1 MNTPPDAMTSDDY
14 RLLALA
20 GVAQA
25 AQLVHATAHGR
36 PVDTAAQAALFAAVK
51 TQSAASL
58 AEVMPDPSSFRKGL
72 QTVREGLS
80 GERISPEVARYSLQL
95 LDLARRLKGNRAIT
109 DELGR
114 LLERL
119 PAHPGPEELGQV
131 YQQTI
136 SRLGKRIQVTGDPEL
151 LQRDRV
157 ADTIRAEL
165 LAGVRFA
172 WLWQQL
178 GGRRW
183 HLVLRRRQLLVALET
198 LGRKT

>member
-1 MNTPPDAMTSDDY
+1 MTSADY
-14 RLLALA
+14 GLLALA

-36 PVDTAAQAALFAAVK
+36 PVDTAARAALFAAVA
-51 TQSAASL
+51 TRSAGSL
-58 AEVMPDPSSFRKGL
+58 AEVMPDPSSFQRGL
-72 QTVREGLS
+72 QTLREALA
-80 GERISPEVARYSLQL
+80 GERVSPETARYTLQL
-95 LDLARRLKGNRAIT
+95 IDLARRLKGNGAIA
-109 DELGR
+109 DELGN

-119 PAHPGPEELGQV
+119 PADPGPGELGQI

-136 SRLGKRIQVTGDPEL
+136 SRLGKRIQVTGDSDL
-151 LQRDRV
+151 LQRDSV
-157 ADTIRAEL
+157 ADMIRAEL

-183 HLVLRRRQLLVALET
+183 HLVLRRRQLLVALAT
-198 LGRKT
+198 LESKT

>member
-1 MNTPPDAMTSDDY
+1 MTSADY

-25 AQLVHATAHGR
+25 ARLVHATAHGR
-36 PVDTAAQAALFAAVK
+36 PVDTAARAVLFGAVA
-51 TQSAASL
+51 TRSAASL
-58 AEVMPDPSSFRKGL
+58 AEVMPDPSCFRTGL
-72 QTVREGLS
+72 QTLREALA
-80 GERISPEVARYSLQL
+80 GERISPEVARYTLQL
-95 LDLARRLKGNRAIT
+95 LDLARRLKGNGPIAEELGSLLEELSADPGT

-114 LLERL
+114 I
-119 PAHPGPEELGQV
+119 

-136 SRLGKRIQVTGDPEL
+136 SRLGKRIQVTGDPDL
-151 LQRDRV
+151 LQRDSV
-157 ADTIRAEL
+157 AETIRAEL

-198 LGRKT
+198 LERKT